1 LNLDTMRFE
10 YTIEEGNF
18 TKAGDASSSFK
29 KILKQLNVNPQ
40 IIKRI
45 VVSLYEGEVNIVA
58 HAYGGKAVCD
68 VDTSRVQIRLIDSG
82 PGIPDIAKAMEAGY
96 STASA
101 KVREMGFGAGMG
113 LFNINRCVDKM
124 ILESEPGKGTR
135 LEMKIYLQPE
145 ESVGETSPHHGEKK
159 P

>member
-1 LNLDTMRFE
+1 MQFE
-10 YTIEEGNF
+10 YNIEAGNF

-29 KILKQLNVNPQ
+29 KVLKQLNVDPL

-58 HAYGGKAVCD
+58 HANGGKAICE
-68 VDTSRVQIRLIDSG
+68 VDTNRVQIQLIDVG
-82 PGIPDIAKAMEAGY
+82 PGIPDIEKAMQAGF

-113 LFNINRCVDKM
+113 LQNIKNNADKLS
-124 ILESEPGKGTR
+124 IQSEVGVGTKLEIIVNLTK
-135 LEMKIYLQPE
+135 PE
-145 ESVGETSPHHGEKK
+145 
-159 P
+159 

>member
-1 LNLDTMRFE
+1 MWVTIPERIEPCLLIITVMQFE
-10 YTIEEGNF
+10 YAIEAGNF

-29 KILKQLNVNPQ
+29 KVLKQLNVDPQ

-58 HAYGGKAVCD
+58 HSNGGKAVCE
-68 VDTSRVQIRLIDSG
+68 VDPNFVCIQLIDIG
-82 PGIPDIAKAMEAGY
+82 PGIPDIDKAMQAGF

-113 LFNINRCVDKM
+113 LQNIKNNADELT
-124 ILESEPGKGTR
+124 IQSEVGVGTKLKIIIKLPGA
-135 LEMKIYLQPE
+135 Q
-145 ESVGETSPHHGEKK
+145 
-159 P
+159 

>member
-1 LNLDTMRFE
+1 MQFE
-10 YTIEEGNF
+10 YTIEAGNF

-29 KILKQLNVNPQ
+29 KILKQLNVDPQ

-58 HAYGGKAVCD
+58 HANGGKVICE
-68 VDTSRVQIRLIDSG
+68 VDPSRVYIQLIDKG
-82 PGIPDIAKAMEAGY
+82 PGIPDIPKAMQAGY

-113 LFNINRCVDKM
+113 LQNIKNNADELIINSEVGVGTK
-124 ILESEPGKGTR
+124 LEIIVN
-135 LEMKIYLQPE
+135 L
-145 ESVGETSPHHGEKK
+145 PHS
-159 P
+159 

>member
-1 LNLDTMRFE
+1 MRFE
-10 YTIEEGNF
+10 YNIEDGNF

-29 KILKQLNVNPQ
+29 KILKQLNVDPQ

-58 HAYGGKAVCD
+58 HANGGKAICE
-68 VDTSRVQIRLIDSG
+68 VDTSRVYIQLIDKG
-82 PGIPDIAKAMEAGY
+82 PGIPDIEKAMQAGF

-113 LFNINRCVDKM
+113 LQNIKNNADKL
-124 ILESEPGKGTR
+124 IINSEVGIGTKLEIIVNLP
-135 LEMKIYLQPE
+135 Q
-145 ESVGETSPHHGEKK
+145 V
-159 P
+159 

>member
-113 LFNINRCVDKM
+113 LQNIKNNADEL
-124 ILESEPGKGTR
+124 IINSEIGIGTTLEIIVNLPSD
-135 LEMKIYLQPE
+135 
-145 ESVGETSPHHGEKK
+145 
-159 P
+159 